1 LGELNIPEIPEMNAV
16 VTNWLLGKISGR
28 WLMVVDN
35 VDDEDVVFE
44 KKKTGKRLLSYIP
57 KSEMNPR
64 SSQLG
69 TSGLP

>member
-1 LGELNIPEIPEMNAV
+1 
-16 VTNWLLGKISGR
+16 
-28 WLMVVDN
+28 MVVDN

-44 KKKTGKRLLSYIP
+44 KKATGKRLLSCIP
-57 KSEMNPR
+57 KSEMNPC